1 MRKADEIHH
10 RAVEDKY
17 SFRNTTRI
25 SLQPPEYRKSNWN
38 GKQRE
43 NRFPTHGVRQGVGF
57 RKAHGWM

>member
-25 SLQPPEYRKSNWN
+25 SLQPPEYRKSNRN
-38 GKQRE
+38 GEQGE
-43 NRFPTHGVRQGVGF
+43 NRIPAHGVRQGAGSWKVND
-57 RKAHGWM
+57 WL